1 MQGLSSIFKGVKDN
15 AEAGFATSGEDSVP
29 GCSGGEEHE
38 SVGRAVA
45 CSLAPLFQGGYLR
58 LFFCEFQAGAST
70 YRKLHI
76 DKTCCLKSQGTFCY
90 V

>member
-38 SVGRAVA
+38 SVGRAVV

-58 LFFCEFQAGAST
+58 LFF
-70 YRKLHI
+70 L
-76 DKTCCLKSQGTFCY
+76 
-90 V
+90 